1 MDKKNIKTLDP
12 SKGGIGIK
20 LKTAK
25 PMFIIMKY
33 FKKLIS
39 IMTAT
44 ALECEKTKTNLII
57 LHKSMLTIANIKF
70 EAGPA
75 KLTNAMSRLGL
86 ENLLMLT
93 GTGFAQPYPNKR
105 RNTKPIKSK
114 CFMKFSVSRPCF

>member
-1 MDKKNIKTLDP
+1 
-12 SKGGIGIK
+12 
-20 LKTAK
+20 
-25 PMFIIMKY
+25 
-33 FKKLIS
+33 
-39 IMTAT
+39 MTAT
-44 ALECEKTKTNLII
+44 AFECEKTKTKTNLII

-105 RNTKPIKSK
+105 RKTKPIKSK